1 MSRVFGV
8 GETVLDII
16 FKDSK
21 PVSARAGGSVLNS
34 VVSLGRLGVEVSFIS
49 DYGNDDVGMLIDKFL
64 SDNQVNTD
72 YITRMENN
80 KSALALAFLNENND
94 ANYSFYKDYPEQRQI
109 NTNIDFE
116 EDDILLFG
124 SIFSVSKNSRT
135 SLLELLSKAND
146 SRSTIIYDPN
156 FRKPHL
162 KDLPEFLPLIK
173 ENISFADIVRGSDED
188 FYHIFGANS
197 AEQAYQHIN
206 EAGCSNLIY
215 TSNKEEVTILAPGVK
230 LWMDVPQIEPIST
243 IGAGDNFNAGIIWTL
258 VREELNKR
266 DIEHLPENIWRR
278 IGESGISFSSEVCMN
293 MENYISIEFAA
304 ERLGE

>member
-16 FKDSK
+16 FKDSQ

-34 VVSLGRLGVEVSFIS
+34 VVSLGRLGVDVSFIS

-124 SIFSVSKNSRT
+124 SIFSVSKNSRA

-156 FRKPHL
+156 FRKPHI

-206 EAGCSNLIY
+206 EAGCTNLIY
-215 TSNKEEVTILAPGVK
+215 TSNKEEVAILASGVK

-304 ERLGE
+304 KKLGE